1 VVWGDHSSALTPLLA
16 LGVVGV
22 LALLLRWAFAH
33 GNSLVERRP
42 RRGGEQEYGVLVP
55 VAAPPTFVEAE
66 MMRRRLVDAGL
77 RATLAPTTE
86 GPRVLVFPEDADMAR
101 VLLRD
106 PPPAPPGAPG

>member
-1 VVWGDHSSALTPLLA
+1 MVWGDHSSVLAPVLA
-16 LGVVGV
+16 LVVVGV

-33 GNSLVERRP
+33 GHSLVERRP
-42 RRGGEQEYGVLVP
+42 RPGTEQEYGVLVP
-55 VAAPPTFVEAE
+55 VASPPTFVEAE
-66 MMRRRLVDAGL
+66 MVRRRLVAAGL

-106 PPPAPPGAPG
+106 PPPGTPG